1 VRELLI
7 NVAKHAKT
15 DSASVKAN
23 NTASDI
29 VVEVS
34 DAGAGFDLASP
45 PPPSRKR
52 GLGLK
57 SVRERLSL
65 IGGSVTI
72 DSKPGAGTTVVLTA
86 PLAPRGD
93 AEPAL

>member
-1 VRELLI
+1 
-7 NVAKHAKT
+7 VAKHAKT
-15 DSASVKAN
+15 NSASIKTKITGAQ
-23 NTASDI
+23 I

-34 DAGAGFDLASP
+34 DAGVGFDPASP

-65 IGGSVTI
+65 IGGSVTL

-86 PLAPRGD
+86 PLAPHGG
-93 AEPAL
+93 AES